1 MDWRDKVTE
10 ETSLLDI
17 FWKARKV
24 ASAKSNRLV
33 AILAFIVFFAMF
45 LIDKHFEFSIFSAQ
59 AISRLVEQAGDVG
72 FTLTTAILGF
82 LIAGFSIFSSITKP
96 EIFAA
101 LAKLDH
107 KDSGLSRLQF
117 IFFNF
122 LLVFIHYLAF
132 LAVSIAIK
140 IFLPVVVEAAGLI
153 EVRLS
158 LPSAV
163 VWWGGTTLVAAV
175 LAWLVFLVM
184 LLKSFIWNIYQ
195 AVLVVIV
202 TGDLIAQ
209 MERDAEQKARSTGD
223 DAKID

>member
-10 ETSLLDI
+10 EKSLLDV

-33 AILAFIVFFAMF
+33 AVLAFLVLLVLFF
-45 LIDKHFEFSIFSAQ
+45 IDQHFEFSLFSAD
-59 AISRLVEQAGDVG
+59 AMSRLIAQAGEVG

-107 KDSGLSRLQF
+107 KNSGLSRLQF

-140 IFLPVVVEAAGLI
+140 MFLPVVVEAASLI
-153 EVRLS
+153 EVRL
-158 LPSAV
+158 AV
-163 VWWGGTTLVAAV
+163 PHAVMWWVGATLIAFV

-195 AVLVVIV
+195 AVLIVIV

-209 MERDAEQKARSTGD
+209 LERDATALDKQP
-223 DAKID
+223 

>member
-10 ETSLLDI
+10 EKSLLDV

-33 AILAFIVFFAMF
+33 AALAFLVLLVFFF
-45 LIDKHFEFSIFSAQ
+45 IDRHFDFALFSAQ
-59 AISRLVEQAGDVG
+59 VMTRLIEQAGDVG

-107 KDSGLSRLQF
+107 RDSGLSNLQF

-140 IFLPVVVEAAGLI
+140 IFLPVVVEAAALV
-153 EVRLS
+153 EARLAV
-158 LPSAV
+158 PHVV
-163 VWWGGTTLVAAV
+163 VWWVEATAIAAV

-195 AVLVVIV
+195 AVLIVIV

-223 DAKID
+223 DA

>member
-1 MDWRDKVTE
+1 MDWRDKVTAE
-10 ETSLLDI
+10 KSLLDV

-24 ASAKSNRLV
+24 ASARSNRHV
-33 AILAFIVFFAMF
+33 AVLAFLVLLVLFYV
-45 LIDKHFEFSIFSAQ
+45 DRHFEFAIFSTEAMSSL
-59 AISRLVEQAGDVG
+59 IEQAGDVG

-158 LPSAV
+158 VAHAV
-163 VWWGGTTLVAAV
+163 VWWVGATLIAVV

-202 TGDLIAQ
+202 TGDLITQ
-209 MERDAEQKARSTGD
+209 MERDAKQKANGTGEGG
-223 DAKID
+223 A

>member
-10 ETSLLDI
+10 EKSLLDVY
-17 FWKARKV
+17 WKARKI
-24 ASAKSNRLV
+24 ASSRGNRITAVLALVLFLALFCADKSYSLGL
-33 AILAFIVFFAMF
+33 ISLSDMSTIVGQVGEIGFA
-45 LIDKHFEFSIFSAQ
+45 
-59 AISRLVEQAGDVG
+59 
-72 FTLTTAILGF
+72 LTTAILGF

-101 LAKLDH
+101 LAKLNH
-107 KDSGLSRLQF
+107 KETGLSRLQF

-132 LAVSIAIK
+132 LAFSIAIK
-140 IFLPVVVEAAGLI
+140 VFLPTLV
-153 EVRLS
+153 
-158 LPSAV
+158 SAV
-163 VWWGGTTLVAAV
+163 DLAVSHWSLSTLAIWWLAAIGTATALS
-175 LAWLVFLVM
+175 WLVFLIM

-209 MERDAEQKARSTGD
+209 MEKDAQSPTDGE
-223 DAKID
+223 AK

>member
-1 MDWRDKVTE
+1 MDWRDKVTNE
-10 ETSLLDI
+10 KSLLDVY
-17 FWKARKV
+17 WKARKV
-24 ASAKSNRLV
+24 ASSRGNRIT
-33 AILAFIVFFAMF
+33 AILAFVLLLALFCADKSYSFKLISLSDMSKIVGQVGEIGFA
-45 LIDKHFEFSIFSAQ
+45 
-59 AISRLVEQAGDVG
+59 
-72 FTLTTAILGF
+72 LTTAILGF

-107 KDSGLSRLQF
+107 KETGLSRLQF

-132 LAVSIAIK
+132 LAFSIAIK
-140 IFLPVVVEAAGLI
+140 VFLPTLA
-153 EVRLS
+153 
-158 LPSAV
+158 SAV
-163 VWWGGTTLVAAV
+163 GLAVSHWSLSALVIWWLAAIGTAIALS
-175 LAWLVFLVM
+175 WLVFLIM

-209 MERDAEQKARSTGD
+209 MEKDAQCTAD
-223 DAKID
+223 DKENK

>member
-1 MDWRDKVTE
+1 MDWRDRVTE
-10 ETSLLDI
+10 EKSLLDVY
-17 FWKARKV
+17 WKARKI
-24 ASAKSNRLV
+24 ASSRANSL
-33 AILAFIVFFAMF
+33 AAALAF
-45 LIDKHFEFSIFSAQ
+45 LILIALLFIDWYFCIGLVSTRD
-59 AISRLVEQAGDVG
+59 ISKLALQAGDIG
-72 FTLTTAILGF
+72 FALTTAILGF

-107 KDSGLSRLQF
+107 KGSGLSRLQF

-140 IFLPVVVEAAGLI
+140 LLLPFAVEVANLI
-153 EVRLS
+153 EERLE
-158 LPSAV
+158 LPALAI
-163 VWWGGTTLVAAV
+163 WWGAGTIVSAIV
-175 LAWLVFLVM
+175 AWLVFLIM

-209 MERDAEQKARSTGD
+209 MEKDAGQEADKSD
-223 DAKID
+223 DGRA